1 MDKCDV
7 CHGRNDGVLGN
18 ENVVNGVIMCDYCH
32 ADMLADEARRKAR
45 TVNRIAECCYIGGN
59 EEYHGIRGIVRIYLD
74 GHLEAKFRNQDQWH
88 AVLAEQIEIDTPPDP
103 IWGRAVYV
111 GPLEDMKGLTALA
124 KQYID
129 CVEVQVDKFDHP
141 MSHGWH
147 TFLSSNW
154 EFTPDDKWI
163 KE

>member
-18 ENVVNGVIMCDYCH
+18 ENVINGVIMCDYCH
-32 ADMLADEARRKAR
+32 AESLLAATRCIR
-45 TVNRIAECCYIGGN
+45 TTDCCYIGAN
-59 EEYHGIRGIVRIYLD
+59 EEYHGIRGTVKVYLD
-74 GHLEAKFRNQDQWH
+74 GHHEAKFRNQDEFH
-88 AVLAEQIEIDTPPDP
+88 PIDASEIEIDTKPDP
-103 IWGRAVYV
+103 VYGRAVYV

-129 CVEVQVDKFDHP
+129 CIEVQVDKFDHP

-154 EFTPDDKWI
+154 KFTPDAWI
-163 KE
+163 KDETSR